1 MNLSDCWAA
10 ERAPLSLVDFKL
22 YHYPELRDSGA
33 FRYNLALDYSSK
45 PF

>member
-22 YHYPELRDSGA
+22 YTTQ
-33 FRYNLALDYSSK
+33 NCVILARSVTI
-45 PF
+45 